1 MLMKDERNLKNLML
15 SISWT
20 CKATW
25 KTSSYNTLWCL
36 LGCSIGDFGTIFYFQ
51 LIDHSLSIY
60 LVMLIAIFN
69 GLVTSILLETF
80 ILMKRIP
87 FSEALNIAF
96 KMSFISMVAMEISM
110 NLTDLIFAGGVLTIT
125 IIPFMLLA
133 GFVTPLP
140 YNYYRLKKYNE
151 SCH

>member
-1 MLMKDERNLKNLML
+1 MKDERNLRNLML
-15 SISWT
+15 DINWA

-25 KTSSYNTLWCL
+25 RTSSYNTLWCL
-36 LGCSIGDFGTIFYFQ
+36 IGCSIGDFGTIFYFQ
-51 LIDHSLSIY
+51 MIDHSLSIY
-60 LVMLIAIFN
+60 PVMLIAIFN

-80 ILMKRIP
+80 ILMKSFP
-87 FSEALNIAF
+87 FFEALNIAF

-110 NLTDLIFAGGVLTIT
+110 NFTDLCLTGGVLTIT

-133 GFVTPLP
+133 GFVIPLP